1 MEKRDA
7 RSKPYSVQL
16 SKSDCIAFFSVSV
29 SVFFPLVQHLPMH
42 LVMVIIRRI
51 VKYFVITD
59 MGRESAMCSMFRF
72 SFILFTCMFT
82 CIAGSVPFLCVLK
95 LRNSCALLLL
105 FATDTQT
112 ERERERKICA
122 GIMVRLMHFE
132 FI

>member
-1 MEKRDA
+1 M
-7 RSKPYSVQL
+7 
-16 SKSDCIAFFSVSV
+16 FNVS
-29 SVFFPLVQHLPMH
+29 FL
-42 LVMVIIRRI
+42 
-51 VKYFVITD
+51 
-59 MGRESAMCSMFRF
+59 
-72 SFILFTCMFT
+72 FILFT

-122 GIMVRLMHFE
+122 GIMVRLVHFE